1 MERQLMTRST
11 GRNPAAAVNVRLAKR
26 AAQIMGS
33 PVDSSITL
41 LQAYGKEVISFGMGS
56 VGPDAIPGAALA
68 ELASQVLDDPSN
80 SSFNYGPT
88 EGEQSL
94 RSELLTILHASGQP
108 AEEETL
114 LITTG
119 GMQGLDLV
127 CKLFLNPGDLVLTES
142 PTYANALVSIATY
155 EGRVVECPTDD
166 QGIVVDAIPDLIDR
180 AGQGP
185 KLIYVIPNYQNPTGF
200 CMSQQ
205 RRLRLLELARGYNAV
220 ILEDDPY
227 GQLAY
232 DGAEH
237 ESLFGLDGGAG
248 TVVSVNTFSK
258 VVAPGLRVGW
268 VLAHPDITRRMVA
281 ARHGMDTCTN
291 VVGQRLVASFLANHG
306 LEPHILQLRERYGRK
321 LAVLIQELER
331 RFGAEPGVEWSRPT
345 GGFFVWLKLPG
356 IDADELLTVAMD
368 EGVFFIPGSA
378 FTTTTGFKDRLRLC
392 FTYPSESQITEGV
405 ARLKTAYHRQ
415 LGLTPP
421 S

>member
-1 MERQLMTRST
+1 MTDSPR
-11 GRNPAAAVNVRLAKR
+11 RNPSAGPDVRLATR
-26 AAQIMGS
+26 AAQILGS

-41 LQAYGKEVISFGMGS
+41 LQAYGKDVISFGMGS

-68 ELASQVLDDPSN
+68 ELAAQVLDDPSN
-80 SSFNYGPT
+80 STFNYGPT

-94 RSELLTILHASGQP
+94 RTELLAALHASGQP
-108 AEEETL
+108 ADEERL

-142 PTYANALVSIATY
+142 PTYANALVTIASY

-166 QGIVVDAIPDLIDR
+166 HGIVVDAIPDLVAR
-180 AGQGP
+180 AGQPP

-200 CMSQQ
+200 CLSQE
-205 RRLRLLELARGYNAV
+205 RRLSLLELAREYNAV

-227 GQLAY
+227 GQLSY
-232 DGAEH
+232 DGTERQ
-237 ESLFGLDGGAG
+237 SLFRLDGDVG

-268 VLAHPDITRRMVA
+268 VLARPDIIRRMVA

-291 VVGQRLVASFLANHG
+291 LVGQRLVASFLANHG
-306 LEPHILQLRERYGRK
+306 LEPHVLQLRERYGRK
-321 LAVLIQELER
+321 LAVLLRELDR

-345 GGFFVWLKLPG
+345 GGFFVWLKLAG
-356 IDADELLTVAMD
+356 IDADEFLKVAMD

-378 FTTTTGFKDRLRLC
+378 FTTTTGFRDRLRLC
-392 FTYPSESQITEGV
+392 FTYPSESQIVEGV
-405 ARLKTAYHRQ
+405 NRLKAAYQRH
-415 LGLTPP
+415 LGLRPE

>member
-1 MERQLMTRST
+1 MTDPT
-11 GRNPAAAVNVRLAKR
+11 QRNAPVALDVRLATR
-26 AAQIMGS
+26 AAQMLGS
-33 PVDSSITL
+33 PVDSSLTL
-41 LQAYGKEVISFGMGS
+41 LQAYGKDVISFGMGS

-68 ELASQVLDDPSN
+68 ELATQVLDDPSN

-94 RSELLTILHASGQP
+94 RTELLAILHASGQP
-108 AEEETL
+108 ADEETL

-142 PTYANALVSIATY
+142 PTYANALVTIASY
-155 EGRVVECPTDD
+155 QGRVVECPTDD
-166 QGIVVDAIPDLIDR
+166 DGIVVGAIPDVVAR
-180 AGQGP
+180 AGQAP

-200 CMSQQ
+200 CLSQE
-205 RRLRLLELARGYNAV
+205 RRLTLLELARKYNAV

-227 GQLAY
+227 GELSY
-232 DGAEH
+232 DGIELP
-237 ESLFGLDGGAG
+237 SLFRLDGAAG
-248 TVVSVNTFSK
+248 SVVSVNTFSK

-268 VLAHPDITRRMVA
+268 VLARPDIIRRMVS

-306 LEPHILQLRERYGRK
+306 LEPHVIQLRERYGRK
-321 LAVLIQELER
+321 LAVLLRELDR
-331 RFGAEPGVEWSRPT
+331 LFGAEPGVEWSRPT

-356 IDADELLTVAMD
+356 IDADALLKVAME

-392 FTYPSESQITEGV
+392 FTYPSESQIVEGV
-405 ARLKTAYHRQ
+405 ARLKTAFQRH
-415 LGLTPP
+415 LGLRPA

>member
-1 MERQLMTRST
+1 MTDPT
-11 GRNPAAAVNVRLAKR
+11 QRNAPVALDVRLATR
-26 AAQIMGS
+26 AAQMLGS
-33 PVDSSITL
+33 PVDSSLTL
-41 LQAYGKEVISFGMGS
+41 LQAYGKDVISFGMGS
-56 VGPDAIPGAALA
+56 VGPDAIPGSALA
-68 ELASQVLDDPSN
+68 ELATQVLDDPSN

-94 RSELLTILHASGQP
+94 RTELLAILHASGQP
-108 AEEETL
+108 ADEETL

-142 PTYANALVSIATY
+142 PTYANALVTIASY
-155 EGRVVECPTDD
+155 QGRVVECPTDD
-166 QGIVVDAIPDLIDR
+166 DGIVVGAIPDVVAR
-180 AGQGP
+180 AGQAP

-200 CMSQQ
+200 CLSQE
-205 RRLRLLELARGYNAV
+205 RRLTLLELARKYNAV

-227 GQLAY
+227 GELSY
-232 DGAEH
+232 DGIELP
-237 ESLFGLDGGAG
+237 SLFRLDGAAG
-248 TVVSVNTFSK
+248 SVVSVNTFSK

-268 VLAHPDITRRMVA
+268 VLARPDIIRRMVS

-306 LEPHILQLRERYGRK
+306 LEPHVIQLRERYGRK
-321 LAVLIQELER
+321 LAVLLRELDR
-331 RFGAEPGVEWSRPT
+331 LFGAEPGVEWSRPT

-356 IDADELLTVAMD
+356 IDADALLKVAME

-392 FTYPSESQITEGV
+392 FTYPSESQIVEGV
-405 ARLKTAYHRQ
+405 ARLKTAFQRH
-415 LGLTPP
+415 LGLRPA

>member
-1 MERQLMTRST
+1 MTDSAR
-11 GRNPAAAVNVRLAKR
+11 RNPSAGLDVRLATR

-41 LQAYGKEVISFGMGS
+41 LQAYARDVISFGMGS

-68 ELASQVLDDPSN
+68 ELAAQVLDDPSN

-88 EGEQSL
+88 EGEPSL
-94 RSELLTILHASGQP
+94 RAELLAILRTSGQP
-108 AEEETL
+108 ADEESL

-127 CKLFLNPGDLVLTES
+127 CKLFLNPGDLVVTES
-142 PTYANALVSIATY
+142 PTYANALVTIASY
-155 EGRVVECPTDD
+155 QGRVVECPTDD
-166 QGIVVDAIPDLIDR
+166 QGIVVSAIPDLVAR
-180 AGQGP
+180 AGQAP

-200 CMSQQ
+200 CLSEE
-205 RRLRLLELARGYNAV
+205 RRMGLLELARNYNAV

-227 GQLAY
+227 GQLSY
-232 DGAEH
+232 DGIERP
-237 ESLFGLDGGAG
+237 SLFRLDAGAG
-248 TVVSVNTFSK
+248 SVVSVNTFSK

-268 VLAHPDITRRMVA
+268 ILARPEIVRRMVA

-306 LEPHILQLRERYGRK
+306 LEPHVTELRERYGRR
-321 LAVLIQELER
+321 LAVLLRELDR
-331 RFGAEPGVEWSRPT
+331 QFGAEPGAEWSRPT

-356 IDADELLTVAMD
+356 IDADELVQVSME

-392 FTYPSESQITEGV
+392 FTYPSESQIVEGV
-405 ARLKTAYHRQ
+405 ARLKTAYQRQ
-415 LGLTPP
+415 LSLRPAT
-421 S
+421 

>member
-1 MERQLMTRST
+1 MTESVP
-11 GRNPAAAVNVRLAKR
+11 RNPVPAMDPRLATR
-26 AAQIMGS
+26 MAQVKGS
-33 PVDSSITL
+33 PVDSSISL
-41 LQAYGKEVISFGMGS
+41 LQAYGKDVISFGMGS

-68 ELASQVLDDPSN
+68 ELASQVLDDRSN

-94 RSELLTILHASGQP
+94 RWELLTVLRASGEP
-108 AEEETL
+108 AGEESL

-142 PTYANALVSIATY
+142 PTYANALVSIGAY
-155 EGRVVECPTDD
+155 EGRVVECPIDD
-166 QGIVVDAIPDLIDR
+166 QGIVVDAIPDLVAR
-180 AGQGP
+180 AGQAP
-185 KLIYVIPNYQNPTGF
+185 KLIYVIPNFQNPTGF
-200 CMSQQ
+200 CLSQQ
-205 RRLRLLELARGYNAV
+205 RRLQLLELARGYNAV

-227 GQLAY
+227 GELAY
-232 DGAEH
+232 DGVQRT
-237 ESLFGLDGGAG
+237 SLYRLDEGAG

-268 VLAHPDITRRMVA
+268 VLAHPDIVRRMIL

-306 LEPHILQLRERYGRK
+306 LEPHVLDLRERYGKK
-321 LAVLIQELER
+321 LALLLQELALH
-331 RFGAEPGVEWSRPT
+331 FGGEPGVEWSRPA

-356 IDADELLTVAMD
+356 IDADEFLPLAME

-378 FTTTTGFKDRLRLC
+378 FTTTSAFKDRLRLC
-392 FTYPSESQITEGV
+392 FTYPAESEITEGV
-405 ARLKTAYHRQ
+405 ARLKTAYDRR
-415 LGLTPP
+415 LRSTPP
-421 S
+421 R

>member
-1 MERQLMTRST
+1 MTDSAQRKPST
-11 GRNPAAAVNVRLAKR
+11 GQDVRLATR
-26 AAQIMGS
+26 AAQILGS
-33 PVDSSITL
+33 PVDRSITL
-41 LQAYGKEVISFGMGS
+41 LQAYGKDVISFGMGS

-80 SSFNYGPT
+80 SAFNYGPT

-94 RSELLTILHASGQP
+94 RIELLAILHASGQP

-142 PTYANALVSIATY
+142 PTYANALVTIASY
-155 EGRVVECPTDD
+155 QGRVLECPTDD
-166 QGIVVDAIPDLIDR
+166 QGIVVAAIPELVTR
-180 AGQGP
+180 AGQAP
-185 KLIYVIPNYQNPTGF
+185 KLIYVIPNHQNPTGF
-200 CMSQQ
+200 CLSHQ
-205 RRLRLLELARGYNAV
+205 RRLSLLELARESNAV

-227 GQLAY
+227 GQLFY
-232 DGAEH
+232 DGLERT
-237 ESLFGLDGGAG
+237 SLFRLDGGAG

-268 VLAHPDITRRMVA
+268 VLARPDIIRRMVA

-306 LEPHILQLRERYGRK
+306 LETHVLGLRERYGRK
-321 LAVLIQELER
+321 LAVLLRELES

-345 GGFFVWLKLPG
+345 GGFFVWLKLPA
-356 IDADELLTVAMD
+356 IDADELLKVAMD

-378 FTTTTGFKDRLRLC
+378 FTRTTGFKDRLRLC
-392 FTYPSESQITEGV
+392 FTYPSESQIVEGV
-405 ARLKTAYHRQ
+405 ARLKAAYERQ
-415 LGLTPP
+415 LGLRPA